1 MNFKKLSHWL
11 GGYLMMLFLSC
22 NIWAQK
28 PAGTPSVASEA
39 FDKKLEKLLRFSVP
53 VISVQQLQQNPGDY
67 IVFDAREKEEYEVSH
82 IEGAQWIGYDSPDFT
97 VLDAIPS
104 SKKVVVYCSVGYR
117 SEKIAEKL
125 KEKGLSDVYNL
136 YGSIFE
142 WVNKGYPV
150 VNAEGETVSRIHT
163 YNEKWSQWVDNPT
176 FKKVY

>member
-1 MNFKKLSHWL
+1 MNFKKISHWL
-11 GGYLMMLFLSC
+11 GSYLMMLFLSC

-28 PAGTPSVASEA
+28 PAGAPSVASEA

-53 VISVQQLQQNPGDY
+53 VISVQELQQNPGEY
-67 IVFDAREKEEYEVSH
+67 ILLDAREKEEYEVSH
-82 IEGAQWIGYDSPDFT
+82 IDGAQWIGYDAPDFS
-97 VLDAIPS
+97 VLNDIRT

-125 KEKGLSDVYNL
+125 EKQGFLDVYNL

-150 VNAEGETVSRIHT
+150 VNSEGEKVSIVHT
-163 YNEKWSQWVDNPT
+163 YNEKWSQWVDNPA